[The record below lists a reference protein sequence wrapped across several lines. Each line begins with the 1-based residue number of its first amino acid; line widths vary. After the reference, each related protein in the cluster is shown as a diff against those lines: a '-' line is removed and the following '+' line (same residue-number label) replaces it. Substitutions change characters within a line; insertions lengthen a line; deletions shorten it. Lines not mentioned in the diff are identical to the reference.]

1 MPHLAKFELVHP
13 EMKDLLVSFF
23 GKKAATTQRA
33 YAQDLEDFRRYQ
45 GTEKLEDALT
55 DFFGSPASRASLKVQ
70 HYKFLM
76 GERGLKPTSINR
88 RISMLKTLTK
98 NARTQGLVTWH
109 LEVERDL
116 EGAITEPVTAN
127 LTEVAHLS
135 AYFENLPDKPIH
147 QRNRA
152 LLFLIQDLALKS
164 SEICD
169 LTFADLSLS
178 KKILVVGKEKKKLP
192 KRLGQALSLWIA
204 VRGFD
209 AGPLFTNFD
218 HAKKKDQGIT
228 TTSIYRIIKGLG
240 KEIGLELNPRSLRQG
255 AIAHKLETKKTGGK
269 ISSLMTFSGFTH
281 EKSLKRYQK

>member
-1 MPHLAKFELVHP
+1 MPHLTKFDLVHP
-13 EMKDLLVSFF
+13 ELKDLLVSFF

-33 YAQDLEDFRRYQ
+33 YAQDLEDFRKYQ
-45 GTEKLEDALT
+45 GTEKLEDALS

-76 GERGLKPTSINR
+76 GERGLKSTSINR

-98 NARTQGLVTWH
+98 NARNKGLVAWH
-109 LEVERDL
+109 LEVERDI
-116 EGAITEPVTAN
+116 EGAIAKPIATDLKA
-127 LTEVAHLS
+127 VAALA
-135 AYFENLPDKPIH
+135 AYFEDLPDKPIH

-152 LLFLIQDLALKS
+152 LLYLIQDLALKS

-169 LTFADLSLS
+169 LTFANLSLS
-178 KKILVVGKEKKKLP
+178 KKTLTVGKEKKNLP
-192 KRLGQALSLWIA
+192 KRLGQALSLWVA
-204 VRGFD
+204 VRGFG

-218 HAKKKDQGIT
+218 HSQKSGQGLS

-240 KEIGLELNPRSLRQG
+240 KEIGVELNPRSLRQG
-255 AIAHKLETKKTGGK
+255 AIAHKLETKKSGLA
-269 ISSLMTFSGFTH
+269 SLMSFSGLTH